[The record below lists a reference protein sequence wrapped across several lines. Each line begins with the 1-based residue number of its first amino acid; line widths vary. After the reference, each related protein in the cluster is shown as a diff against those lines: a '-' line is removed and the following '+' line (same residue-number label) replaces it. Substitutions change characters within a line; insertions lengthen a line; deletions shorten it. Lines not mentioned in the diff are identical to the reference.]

1 MPQPKGKTGNPVGRP
16 KGIPNRTTSELRA
29 WVQTLVERN
38 EKKFTADLKKLEP
51 YQRLLIL
58 EKLMGF
64 VLPKLQSVDVQTQTQ
79 IEYTELRKLLEVCPD
94 ELLDELTNR
103 IINLK
108 KTDNGTARV

>member
-38 EKKFTADLKKLEP
+38 EKKLTADLKKLEP

-64 VLPKLQSVDVQTQTQ
+64 VLPKLQTVDIKTQ
-79 IEYTELRKLLEVCPD
+79 IQTEYEELEKLLRTCPD
-94 ELLDELTNR
+94 EVIDELAKR
-103 IINLK
+103 IATIK
-108 KTDNGTARV
+108 EVEDNG